1 MEHVTARLFDLIEK
15 APFESLNEDEQA
27 FVLTYMTMDEYAV
40 HRSLIEATSEIASVT
55 VVPQPLILPGKK
67 NNRARLYIYQS
78 LFWAASIVIAWLVLQ
93 PKSVASREYQLP
105 HQPVVVYL
113 HDTIRH
119 SVPTVQF
126 VDRIVVDTFF
136 ILQQE
141 TMNESKERFLNAGSI
156 NYPSLAKSSLENT
169 GLSLVGDCTIALLP
183 KMLPLG
189 Y

>member
-15 APFESLNEDEQA
+15 TPFESLNEDEQA
-27 FVLTYMTMDEYAV
+27 FVLTYMAMDEYAMQ
-40 HRSLIEATSEIASVT
+40 RSIIEATSEIASIK
-55 VVPQPLILPGKK
+55 VVPQPLILPSKK
-67 NNRARLYIYQS
+67 NNRATLNIYPL
-78 LFWAASIVIAWLVLQ
+78 LFWAASIVIAWLVFR
-93 PKSVASREYQLP
+93 PKSVDSIKYQLP
-105 HQPVVVYL
+105 HQPVVAYL

-119 SVPTVQF
+119 SVPTIQL